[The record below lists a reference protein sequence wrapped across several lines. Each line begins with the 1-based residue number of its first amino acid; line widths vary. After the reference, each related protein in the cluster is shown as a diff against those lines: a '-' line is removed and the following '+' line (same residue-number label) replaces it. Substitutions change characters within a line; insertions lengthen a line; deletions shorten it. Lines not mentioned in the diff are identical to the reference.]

1 MSFKQYFHGRERD
14 GGNRFVVIMRNLNQF
29 IPYQNLKMK
38 SLFCLHKSLQD
49 GNYICKLNMKD
60 AYFPVPLRHSP
71 RTCVRFSWS
80 GNLYDFLCLCFG
92 LRLSSAPKVFT
103 KLLKIPISIPR
114 RINIWIVIY
123 LDNMLMM
130 GQTLEEILMARDTV
144 MLLLQNLVF
153 VLNLD
158 KSILSLAQK
167 IELLWVKIKFL
178 NMYRG
183 T

>member
-1 MSFKQYFHGRERD
+1 MSFKQYFRGRERD
-14 GGNRFVVIMRNLNQF
+14 GGNRFVVILRKLNQF
-29 IPYQNLKMK
+29 IPFQNFKMK
-38 SLFCLHKSLQD
+38 SLFCLRKSLQD
-49 GNYICKLNMKD
+49 GNYMCKLNMKY

-71 RTCVRFSWS
+71 RTYVRFSCS
-80 GNLYDFLCLCFG
+80 ENLYEFLCLCFG
-92 LRLSSAPKVFT
+92 LRLSSAPKIFT
-103 KLLKIPISIPR
+103 KLLKMPISIPK

-130 GQTLEEILMARDTV
+130 GQTLEEILIARDTV
-144 MLLLQNLVF
+144 ILLLQNLVF

-158 KSILSLAQK
+158 KSILSLAQE

>member
-1 MSFKQYFHGRERD
+1 M
-14 GGNRFVVIMRNLNQF
+14 
-29 IPYQNLKMK
+29 
-38 SLFCLHKSLQD
+38 
-49 GNYICKLNMKD
+49 CKLNMKY

-71 RTCVRFSWS
+71 RTYVRFSCS
-80 GNLYDFLCLCFG
+80 GNLYEFLCLCFG
-92 LRLSSAPKVFT
+92 LRLSSAPKIFT
-103 KLLKIPISIPR
+103 KLLKMPISIPR

-130 GQTLEEILMARDTV
+130 GQTLEEILIARDTV
-144 MLLLQNLVF
+144 ILLLQNLVF

>member
-1 MSFKQYFHGRERD
+1 MSFKQYFRGRERD
-14 GGNRFVVIMRNLNQF
+14 GGNRFVVILRKLNQF
-29 IPYQNLKMK
+29 IPFQNFKMK
-38 SLFCLHKSLQD
+38 SLFCLRKSLQD
-49 GNYICKLNMKD
+49 GNYMGKLNMKY

-71 RTCVRFSWS
+71 RTYVRFSCS
-80 GNLYDFLCLCFG
+80 GNLYEFLCLCFG
-92 LRLSSAPKVFT
+92 LRLSSAPKIFT
-103 KLLKIPISIPR
+103 KLLKMPISIPR

-130 GQTLEEILMARDTV
+130 GQTLEEILIARDTV
-144 MLLLQNLVF
+144 ILLLQNLVF

-158 KSILSLAQK
+158 KSILSLAQE